1 MPFERHYPNSGLIIP
16 KPQNYDKMIKIS
28 ELLSKDIIFVRVDF
42 YETNGRLYFGELTFF
57 PGSGFEEFTPKH
69 YDYLLGSWIRLPKDS

>member
-1 MPFERHYPNSGLIIP
+1 
-16 KPQNYDKMIKIS
+16 KIS